1 MTLNDNFFDILKF
14 AEELVL
20 PSKEEGLNTEPISQ
34 KLLEIKL
41 RVLNSIDYQLAAE
54 YRIRETYNLSK
65 SGIQRSN
72 RRLRR
77 LSNWRQKCLE
87 LL

>member
-14 AEELVL
+14 AEELL
-20 PSKEEGLNTEPISQ
+20 PPKEERTELPVSHKLN
-34 KLLEIKL
+34 EIIL
-41 RVLNSIDYQLAAE
+41 RVLNSIDYQLSAE
-54 YRIRETYNLSK
+54 YRVREIYNLSK

-77 LSNWRQKCLE
+77 LSNWRQKCLD